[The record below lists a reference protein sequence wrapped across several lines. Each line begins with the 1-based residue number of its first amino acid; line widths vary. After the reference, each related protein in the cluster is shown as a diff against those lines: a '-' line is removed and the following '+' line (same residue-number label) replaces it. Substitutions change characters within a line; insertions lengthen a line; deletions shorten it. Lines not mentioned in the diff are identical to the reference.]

1 MVSEFATSI
10 ARELNIQRKFVANT
24 LKLLEDGATIPFI
37 SRYRKEATGGMDE
50 VGVYNI
56 RQRYEMLEA
65 LEKRRAFIL
74 SSIKEAGKL
83 TPDLRKRIEEATDIT
98 VLEDI
103 YIPYKPKRRTR
114 AQMAIELGLEPLA
127 RIIMAQNIENPA
139 SAAHKF
145 VTDAVAD
152 EESAIAGA
160 CDIIAE
166 WMSESE
172 KARSIVRSRYQRN
185 GMLVSK
191 VVKGKQE
198 DGINYENY
206 FDYQI
211 PLRTVN
217 SHRLLAMLRGQAE
230 GYLRLSVNID
240 DNEMIDRLS
249 RLFVKSGAST
259 AAAEL
264 VKNTVRDSY
273 RRLIRPSIEGEIMA
287 AAKAKADE
295 GAIATFADNVRQLLL
310 APPLGRHRVMA
321 VDPGYRTGC
330 KVVCLDESGNLLCH
344 DVIYPNPP
352 QNDYHGSAFKI
363 SRMVDGYHIDA
374 IGVGNGT
381 AGRETEK
388 FLGSLRFPRQVDIY
402 TVNENGASVYSASQ
416 VAREEFPDYDVTVRG
431 AVSIGRRLLDPLAE
445 LVKIDPKS
453 IGVGQYQHDV
463 DQVKLKDALDFTVES
478 CVNSVGVNV
487 NTASRQLLSYV
498 SGIGPALA
506 GYIVDYRLKNGHFRS
521 RRQLMEVPRMGEK
534 AFQQCAG
541 FLRIPDGESVLDNTA
556 VHPERYE
563 LVERIARDNK
573 CTIGALV
580 ANPDKM
586 ATFDYTPYIDK
597 EVGLPT
603 ISDIIEEL
611 KKPGR
616 DPRST
621 AEPVHF
627 DEGVRDIKDLHPGMI
642 LSGVVNNI
650 TDFGCFVDIGLHE
663 NGLVHLSQMADRFVR
678 NPSEVVSLHQTVT
691 VRVIDV
697 DYVRK
702 RIALSLKDVPQG

>member
-1 MVSEFATSI
+1 MVSEFATGI

-50 VGVYNI
+50 VGIYNI
-56 RQRYEMLEA
+56 RQRYEALEA

-74 SSIKEAGKL
+74 SSIKESGKL
-83 TPDLRKRIEEATDIT
+83 TADLRKRIEEAPDLTA
-98 VLEDI
+98 LEDI

-127 RIIMAQNIENPA
+127 RIIMAQNIDDPV
-139 SAAHKF
+139 SAARKF
-145 VTDAVAD
+145 VAD
-152 EESAIAGA
+152 DVVDDEAAIAGA
-160 CDIIAE
+160 CDIMAE

-172 KARSIVRSRYQRN
+172 KARSIVRARYQRN
-185 GMLVSK
+185 GVLVSK

-198 DGINYENY
+198 EGVNYENY

-211 PLRTVN
+211 PLRTVT

-249 RLFVKSGAST
+249 RMFVRAGAAPAT
-259 AAAEL
+259 AEL

-273 RRLIRPSIEGEIMA
+273 RRLIRPSIESEIMA
-287 AAKAKADE
+287 VAKAKADD

-310 APPLGRHRVMA
+310 APPLGRRRVMA

-330 KVVCLDESGNLLCH
+330 KVVCLDESGNMLCH

-363 SRMVDGYHIDA
+363 SRMVDGFHIDA

-388 FLGSLRFPRQVDIY
+388 FLGSLRFPHQVDIY
-402 TVNENGASVYSASQ
+402 TVNENGASVYSASK
-416 VAREEFPDYDVTVRG
+416 VARDEFPDYDVTVRG

-463 DQVKLKDALDFTVES
+463 DQAKLKDALDFTVES

-506 GYIVDYRLKNGHFRS
+506 GYIVDYRVKNGHFRS
-521 RRQLMEVPRMGEK
+521 RQQLMEVPRMGEK

-541 FLRIPDGESVLDNTA
+541 FLRIPDGESILDNTA

-580 ANPDKM
+580 ANPDRM
-586 ATFDYTPYIDK
+586 ATFDYAPYIDK

-603 ISDIIEEL
+603 INDIIEEL

-642 LSGVVNNI
+642 LTGVVNNI

>member
-1 MVSEFATSI
+1 MVSEFATGI

-50 VGVYNI
+50 VGIYNI
-56 RQRYEMLEA
+56 RQRYEALEA

-74 SSIKEAGKL
+74 SSIKESGKL
-83 TPDLRKRIEEATDIT
+83 TADLRKRIEEAPDLTA
-98 VLEDI
+98 LEDI

-127 RIIMAQNIENPA
+127 RIIMAQNIDDPV
-139 SAAHKF
+139 SAARKF
-145 VTDAVAD
+145 VAD
-152 EESAIAGA
+152 DVVDDEAAIAGA
-160 CDIIAE
+160 CDIMAE

-172 KARSIVRSRYQRN
+172 KARSIVRARYQRN
-185 GMLVSK
+185 GVLVSK

-198 DGINYENY
+198 EGVNYENY

-211 PLRTVN
+211 PLRTVT

-249 RLFVKSGAST
+249 RMFVKAGASPAT
-259 AAAEL
+259 AEL

-273 RRLIRPSIEGEIMA
+273 RRLIRPSIESEIMA
-287 AAKAKADE
+287 VAKAKADD

-310 APPLGRHRVMA
+310 APPLGRRRVMA

-330 KVVCLDESGNLLCH
+330 KVVCLDESGNMLCH

-363 SRMVDGYHIDA
+363 SRMVDGFHIDA

-388 FLGSLRFPRQVDIY
+388 FLGSLRFPHQVDIY
-402 TVNENGASVYSASQ
+402 TVNENGASVYSASK
-416 VAREEFPDYDVTVRG
+416 VARDEFPDYDVTVRG

-463 DQVKLKDALDFTVES
+463 DQAKLKDALDFTVES

-506 GYIVDYRLKNGHFRS
+506 GYIVDYRVKNGHFRS
-521 RRQLMEVPRMGEK
+521 RQQLMEVPRMGEK

-541 FLRIPDGESVLDNTA
+541 FLRIPDGESILDNTA

-580 ANPDKM
+580 ANPDRM
-586 ATFDYTPYIDK
+586 ATFDYAPYIDK

-603 ISDIIEEL
+603 IKDIIEEL

-642 LSGVVNNI
+642 LTGVVNNI

>member
-50 VGVYNI
+50 VGIYNI

-74 SSIKEAGKL
+74 SSIKESGKL
-83 TPDLRKRIEEATDIT
+83 TPELRKRIEEATDIT

-127 RIIMAQNIENPA
+127 RIIMAQNVENPA

-145 VTDAVAD
+145 VSEAVAD
-152 EESAIAGA
+152 EEAAIAGA

-185 GMLVSK
+185 GVLVSK

-211 PLRTVN
+211 PLRTVT
-217 SHRLLAMLRGQAE
+217 SHRLLAMLRGQTE
-230 GYLRLSVNID
+230 GYLRLSINID

-249 RLFVKSGAST
+249 RLFVKSGASL

-273 RRLIRPSIEGEIMA
+273 RRLIRPSIESEIMA

-310 APPLGRHRVMA
+310 APPLGRRRVMA

-388 FLGSLRFPRQVDIY
+388 FLGSLRFPHQVDIY

-463 DQVKLKDALDFTVES
+463 DQVKLKDALDFTVEN

-541 FLRIPDGESVLDNTA
+541 FLRIPDGESILDNTA

-627 DEGVRDIKDLHPGMI
+627 DDGVRDIKDLHPGMI